1 MNPEQVDIV
10 VGTWRAAG
18 DNPYR
23 LRVAISDRLPG
34 TPVERGRRI
43 SWIVDAVTGL
53 TPIIS
58 RPSSFSDAAAELIR
72 RRRPVSMDELG
83 VDQAALLG
91 ALDEIVG
98 PLTVDERRAWDLA
111 LKLFEETIASLC
123 LDPFH
128 TGGVGVDEPVAS

>member
-1 MNPEQVDIV
+1 MDPEQVDIV
-10 VGTWRAAG
+10 VDTWREAG
-18 DNPYR
+18 NNPYR

-43 SWIVDAVTGL
+43 SWIVDAVTSL

-58 RPSSFSDAAAELIR
+58 RPSSFSDATGELIR
-72 RRRPVSMDELG
+72 RRRPVSMSELG
-83 VDQAALLG
+83 VDQVALLG

-128 TGGVGVDEPVAS
+128 AGPVDTDESVAS